1 MTKAQILQKFN
12 LYLDDFTEL
21 STVEAGQLFDKIY
34 ERINS
39 ERPWEGTKAA
49 FAGVTSTSTPSVA
62 LPVDFL
68 YLTANNNTTD
78 GDQAFGPVV
87 FVGPT
92 FSPYRV
98 VSYSDRRQYRTHT
111 NVTWIDTPA
120 GQLTFAV
127 QPTSALAVE
136 YDYHRRMPTLADGE
150 SPWFPIYHDMIY
162 HGMCIDDFVI
172 QQSDKAKSYKADH
185 EKMFA
190 EYMEKLAYYN
200 SQLILQ

>member
-1 MTKAQILQKFN
+1 MTKAQILQKFT

-49 FAGVTSTSTPSVA
+49 FVGATSSSVPYVT
-62 LPVDFL
+62 LPTDFL
-68 YLTANNNTTD
+68 YLTANHNTTD
-78 GDQAFGPVV
+78 GDLAYGPVV

-92 FSPYRV
+92 YTPYRA
-98 VSYSDRRQYRTHT
+98 VSYSDRRQYRTHN
-111 NVTWIDTPA
+111 NVVWIDIA
-120 GQLTFAV
+120 ASQLTFAM

-136 YDYHRRMPTLADGE
+136 YDYHRRMPVLADSE

-162 HGMCIDDFVI
+162 HGMCVDDFVI
-172 QQSDKAKSYKADH
+172 QQSDKAKSYKSEH

-190 EYMEKLAYYN
+190 EYMEKLAYWN
-200 SQLILQ
+200 SQLVLQ